1 MTVAVSRPRT
11 DRKTARPA
19 IGHWTD
25 RAACRAPGVDPELF
39 FPPTDTPPA
48 AQLSAA
54 RQICGSCPVR
64 AECLRWALRTG
75 EPAGIWAGTTPAER
89 RLLRQTGRSQRPA

>member
-1 MTVAVSRPRT
+1 MTTAAARPRI

-19 IGHWTD
+19 IGNWTE
-25 RAACRAPGVDPELF
+25 RAACRAPGTDPEVF
-39 FPPTDTPPA
+39 FPASDTPPP

-54 RQICGSCPVR
+54 RKICARCFVR
-64 AECLRWALRTG
+64 AHCLDWALRTG

-89 RLLRQTGRSQRPA
+89 RFLRTRPHSG